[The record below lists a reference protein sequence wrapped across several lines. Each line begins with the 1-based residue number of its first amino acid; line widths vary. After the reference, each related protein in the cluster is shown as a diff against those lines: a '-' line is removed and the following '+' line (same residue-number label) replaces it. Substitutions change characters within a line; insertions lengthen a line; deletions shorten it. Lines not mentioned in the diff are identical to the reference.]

1 MLAATLPRIL
11 ADRLRDPSARRG
23 WPVWTHYAATVAL
36 VLAAYAARLALDGI
50 YHLPFLTF
58 IPAILAASLLFD
70 RGSGLLAT
78 ILSAAL
84 ASRFLDGPGYGHG
97 LGGGSG
103 MVALAAFVI
112 FGLFT
117 AALIEAFRAAVERL
131 VEAERR
137 ARAAEARSAAL
148 LADMN
153 HRFKNSLQA
162 VGGLLHAEGRR
173 VEDATARAALKDA
186 AGRLRVLGRLHD
198 RLHLLGEGA
207 GDTVEMRGFLDGLCT
222 DLRSTL
228 AEGRPVE
235 VRACA
240 DRISLHAAQAVP
252 VGLIVN
258 EAVTN
263 ALKHAFPGER
273 QGAVTVRLRRHG
285 ESRLR
290 LEIADDGVGLPG
302 SDAGAPGGGGTRL
315 VRLLARQLDG
325 HAAWHA
331 RPGTTVVVTFPEA
344 QPDQP
349 PSEAP
354 ALADRSGTSQRRLLS
369 GSVGL
374 FQGGAVRR

>member
-11 ADRLRDPSARRG
+11 ADRFRDPSARRG

-36 VLAAYAARLALDGI
+36 VLAAYAARLALDGV

-78 ILSAAL
+78 VLSAAL
-84 ASRFLDGPGYGHG
+84 ASRFLAGPGDAPRI
-97 LGGGSG
+97 GSG
-103 MVALAAFVI
+103 DGTVALAAFVV

-173 VEDATARAALKDA
+173 VEDAAARAALEDA

-198 RLHLLGEGA
+198 RLHLLGEGVSA
-207 GDTVEMRGFLDGLCT
+207 RDTVEMRGFLDGLCS
-222 DLRSTL
+222 DLRATL
-228 AEGRPVE
+228 AEGRPVA

-240 DRISLHAAQAVP
+240 DPISLSAAQAVP

-273 QGAVTVRLRRHG
+273 PGSVTVRLRRQG
-285 ESRLR
+285 ERGLR

-302 SDAGAPGGGGTRL
+302 
-315 VRLLARQLDG
+315 
-325 HAAWHA
+325 
-331 RPGTTVVVTFPEA
+331 
-344 QPDQP
+344 
-349 PSEAP
+349 
-354 ALADRSGTSQRRLLS
+354 RRC
-369 GSVGL
+369 GRG
-374 FQGGAVRR
+374 R

>member
-1 MLAATLPRIL
+1 
-11 ADRLRDPSARRG
+11 
-23 WPVWTHYAATVAL
+23 
-36 VLAAYAARLALDGI
+36 
-50 YHLPFLTF
+50 
-58 IPAILAASLLFD
+58 
-70 RGSGLLAT
+70 
-78 ILSAAL
+78 
-84 ASRFLDGPGYGHG
+84 
-97 LGGGSG
+97 
-103 MVALAAFVI
+103 MV

-162 VGGLLHAEGRR
+162 VGGLLHAEGKR
-173 VEDATARAALKDA
+173 VEDAAARAALEDA

-198 RLHLLGEGA
+198 RLHLLGEGVSA
-207 GDTVEMRGFLDGLCT
+207 RDTVEMRGFLDGLCS
-222 DLRSTL
+222 DLRATL
-228 AEGRPVE
+228 AEGRPVA

-240 DRISLHAAQAVP
+240 DPISLSAAQAVP

-273 QGAVTVRLRRHG
+273 PGSVTVRLRRQG
-285 ESRLR
+285 ERGLR

-302 SDAGAPGGGGTRL
+302 AMRARPVAAGRASSGCWRGSWTGTRRGTHGRGRPSSSRSRRHRPTNFPPRRPHL
-315 VRLLARQLDG
+315 QTEVGLRS
-325 HAAWHA
+325 AA
-331 RPGTTVVVTFPEA
+331 FF
-344 QPDQP
+344 
-349 PSEAP
+349 
-354 ALADRSGTSQRRLLS
+354 S

-374 FQGGAVRR
+374 FQSGAVRRLIGKLQARVRRPVSVWGRRLAAWRRPPRPTAAPPRPVPRSRAA

>member
-1 MLAATLPRIL
+1 
-11 ADRLRDPSARRG
+11 
-23 WPVWTHYAATVAL
+23 
-36 VLAAYAARLALDGI
+36 
-50 YHLPFLTF
+50 
-58 IPAILAASLLFD
+58 
-70 RGSGLLAT
+70 
-78 ILSAAL
+78 
-84 ASRFLDGPGYGHG
+84 
-97 LGGGSG
+97 
-103 MVALAAFVI
+103 MV

-173 VEDATARAALKDA
+173 VEDAAARAALEDA

-198 RLHLLGEGA
+198 RLHLLGEGGA
-207 GDTVEMRGFLDGLCT
+207 RATRSRCGASSTGSAPTCGPPWPRGGRWRCAPAPT
-222 DLRSTL
+222 RS
-228 AEGRPVE
+228 
-235 VRACA
+235 AC
-240 DRISLHAAQAVP
+240 HAAQAVP

-273 QGAVTVRLRRHG
+273 PGSVTVRLRRQG
-285 ESRLR
+285 ERGLR

-302 SDAGAPGGGGTRL
+302 SDAGAAGGGGTRL

-331 RPGTTVVVTFPEA
+331 RPGTAVVVTFPEA
-344 QPDQP
+344 
-349 PSEAP
+349 P
-354 ALADRSGTSQRRLLS
+354 AD
-369 GSVGL
+369 
-374 FQGGAVRR
+374 

>member
-1 MLAATLPRIL
+1 M
-11 ADRLRDPSARRG
+11 
-23 WPVWTHYAATVAL
+23 
-36 VLAAYAARLALDGI
+36 
-50 YHLPFLTF
+50 
-58 IPAILAASLLFD
+58 
-70 RGSGLLAT
+70 
-78 ILSAAL
+78 
-84 ASRFLDGPGYGHG
+84 
-97 LGGGSG
+97 
-103 MVALAAFVI
+103 
-112 FGLFT
+112 
-117 AALIEAFRAAVERL
+117 
-131 VEAERR
+131 
-137 ARAAEARSAAL
+137 
-148 LADMN
+148 
-153 HRFKNSLQA
+153 
-162 VGGLLHAEGRR
+162 
-173 VEDATARAALKDA
+173 
-186 AGRLRVLGRLHD
+186 
-198 RLHLLGEGA
+198 
-207 GDTVEMRGFLDGLCT
+207 
-222 DLRSTL
+222 
-228 AEGRPVE
+228 
-235 VRACA
+235 RACA

-302 SDAGAPGGGGTRL
+302 SDAGAPGGSGTRL

>member
-11 ADRLRDPSARRG
+11 ADRFRDPSARRG

-78 ILSAAL
+78 VLSAAL
-84 ASRFLDGPGYGHG
+84 ASRFLAGPGDAPRI
-97 LGGGSG
+97 GSG
-103 MVALAAFVI
+103 DGTVALAAFVV

-137 ARAAEARSAAL
+137 ARAAEARTGAL

-162 VGGLLHAEGRR
+162 VGGLLHAEGKR
-173 VEDATARAALKDA
+173 VGDAAARAVLADA

-198 RLHLLGEGA
+198 RLHLLGEGVSA
-207 GDTVEMRGFLDGLCT
+207 RDTVEMRGFLDGLCS
-222 DLRSTL
+222 DLRATL
-228 AEGRPVE
+228 ADGRPVA

-240 DRISLHAAQAVP
+240 DPISLSAAQAVP

-273 QGAVTVRLRRHG
+273 PGSVTVRLRRQG
-285 ESRLR
+285 ERGLR

-302 SDAGAPGGGGTRL
+302 ADAGAAVGGGTRL
-315 VRLLARQLDG
+315 IRVLARQLNG

-331 RPGTTVVVTFPEA
+331 HPGTAAVVTFPE
-344 QPDQP
+344 P
-349 PSEAP
+349 P
-354 ALADRSGTSQRRLLS
+354 AD
-369 GSVGL
+369 
-374 FQGGAVRR
+374 